1 MQHQLPY
8 EHVEIRGC
16 VLSFIM
22 CSAKNVS
29 ADDRF
34 QVAFSAKL
42 QSYGVKEKHKYR
54 PVSLATCRCIAY
66 LYIRYHTATSV
77 TRFGDRTGRNL
88 KLHLL
93 EYVCTLINNVHVYT
107 FSLAL
112 QVARHELLNVESA
125 LWPITDRKWVACAA
139 TKLPSRPK
147 SLKLINQQLWCCCGW
162 SGIVVFDI
170 KRHHQF
176 NIARGEM
183 GKVYDVAQMS
193 NGNVLIATPSGLY
206 HTDAT
211 GI

>member
-1 MQHQLPY
+1 MTKLPSPPNFSPTRSTKSIRIGQSRSP
-8 EHVEIRGC
+8 HVDITPTYTTD
-16 VLSFIM
+16 VLPLPKSPDLET
-22 CSAKNVS
+22 KQVLNVQ
-29 ADDRF
+29 F
-34 QVAFSAKL
+34 
-42 QSYGVKEKHKYR
+42 
-54 PVSLATCRCIAY
+54 
-66 LYIRYHTATSV
+66 
-77 TRFGDRTGRNL
+77 
-88 KLHLL
+88 HLL
-93 EYVCTLINNVHVYT
+93 EFLCSLTNNVCT
-107 FSLAL
+107 FSFAL
-112 QVARHELLNVESA
+112 QGARHELLNVDSA